1 MDTIKFNRNAPPGSP
16 ERLCPAIA
24 FDRIAGGKYKLR
36 ILWLLNKGPQR
47 YGELRRAIVCGSLGV
62 DPTPRTLSRE
72 LKELQQR
79 GLIERQQFDVV
90 PPRVEYRISELG
102 RGLMPII
109 HAIIGWGMT
118 GAHERILDLVEA
130 EALQEA

>member
-1 MDTIKFNRNAPPGSP
+1 MDTIKVNPAAPPGST

-47 YGELRRAIVCGSLGV
+47 YGALRRSIVCGSLGV

-79 GLIERQQFDVV
+79 GLIEREQFDIV
-90 PPRVEYRISELG
+90 PPRVEYRITELG

-109 HAIIGWGMT
+109 QAIIGWGMT
-118 GAHERILDLVEA
+118 GAHERILDLVGDPA
-130 EALQEA
+130 DQAA